1 MILINTLG
9 IQDSG
14 GITVL
19 VKLLDECMHDKS
31 NNYLIVCGDNKNIKI
46 LHKKYQDIKYFI
58 FKFFNAESLLNRLY
72 IENVIFIRLIRVHR
86 VNLIYNFS
94 GSAQFF
100 LKIPQLA
107 KLHDLS
113 FFSKKTDDAYF
124 SKGQY
129 FKWLK
134 QVFFKR
140 LIFRSMINR
149 SDYIET
155 QSSHVQSYVENFVN
169 ISSKPLFVKS
179 DINVDKSSFQTP
191 KKIDFAK
198 TVKFFY
204 IVGPHF
210 ESIHKN
216 FEVFVRAMTDLK
228 EEDFDF
234 EIIITLTKE
243 QLYSS
248 NLWNRSLDICTNFL
262 GYASQQELVENFQNN
277 TVLVS
282 TSIIETLGL
291 HVIEA
296 IQNGVLVIVPNER
309 YSLDVYGS
317 DTLTYEIF
325 NHDTLVKVIKDLKFQ
340 NSDKIRKIVRKN
352 QNFLKNS
359 EKSKLQNIVEVF
371 NVILKKRYNNRN
383 LSE

>member
-1 MILINTLG
+1 VG
-9 IQDSG
+9 
-14 GITVL
+14 
-19 VKLLDECMHDKS
+19 
-31 NNYLIVCGDNKNIKI
+31 
-46 LHKKYQDIKYFI
+46 
-58 FKFFNAESLLNRLY
+58 
-72 IENVIFIRLIRVHR
+72 
-86 VNLIYNFS
+86 
-94 GSAQFF
+94 
-100 LKIPQLA
+100 
-107 KLHDLS
+107 
-113 FFSKKTDDAYF
+113 
-124 SKGQY
+124 
-129 FKWLK
+129 
-134 QVFFKR
+134 
-140 LIFRSMINR
+140 
-149 SDYIET
+149 
-155 QSSHVQSYVENFVN
+155 NFVN

-179 DINVDKSSFQTP
+179 DINVDKSNFQTP
-191 KKIDFAK
+191 KKIDFNK

-228 EEDFDF
+228 EEGFDF
-234 EIIITLTKE
+234 EIIISLTKE

-325 NHDTLVKVIKDLKFQ
+325 NYDTLVKVIKDVKFQ
-340 NSDKIRKIVRKN
+340 NSEKIRKIVRKN

-371 NVILKKRYNNRN
+371 NVILKKDTIIEIYQN
-383 LSE
+383 E